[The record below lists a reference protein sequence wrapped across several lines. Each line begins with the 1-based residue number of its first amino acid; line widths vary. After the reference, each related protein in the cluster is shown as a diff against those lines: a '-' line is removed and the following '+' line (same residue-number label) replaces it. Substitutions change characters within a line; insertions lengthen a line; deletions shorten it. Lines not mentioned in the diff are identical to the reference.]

1 MAVLWMGAAAQE
13 PRDTSYIVT
22 TNLKVSGQ
30 CNYFF
35 KSRHASEED
44 YHPIKWT
51 LENLWFDASGLSVI
65 TLEVF
70 DKRTGKRIAYEVWGD
85 QNIFLKRKGND
96 YMYMVID
103 SSGVHAIVN
112 DVEKGEGGVSI
123 YFRPFDK

>member
-1 MAVLWMGAAAQE
+1 MAVLWMGTAAQE
-13 PRDTSYIVT
+13 PRDTSFIVT

-30 CNYFF
+30 CNYFL

-51 LENLWFDASGLSVI
+51 LENVWFDASGLSVI
-65 TLEVF
+65 TLEIY

-96 YMYMVID
+96 YTYMVID
-103 SSGVHAIVN
+103 SVGVHAIVN
-112 DVEKGEGGVSI
+112 DVEKGEGSVSI
-123 YFRPFDK
+123 YFRPFGK

>member
-30 CNYFF
+30 CNFFF
-35 KSRHASEED
+35 KSRRASEED

-51 LENLWFDASGLSVI
+51 LENVWFDDGLSVI
-65 TLEVF
+65 TLEIF

-85 QNIFLKRKGND
+85 QNLFCMRKGND
-96 YMYMVID
+96 YTYMVID
-103 SSGVHAIVN
+103 SDYVHATVN
-112 DVEKGEGGVSI
+112 DVEKGEGSVFLYS
-123 YFRPFDK
+123 RPFK